1 MTLILNPLV
10 NSYKRLMPGYEAP
23 THIAW
28 SGKNRTPLIRIPAT
42 RGEETR
48 IELRSPDPS
57 CNPYLALAVCLAAGL
72 DGIQN
77 KIKPP
82 KAMERNIH
90 QMTPEELAAEG
101 IESLPANL
109 MEAVEEFEKDPLME
123 QVFGKEVC
131 RKYSKAKR
139 DEWKAYNAAVSQ
151 WETDSYLLK
160 V

>member
-1 MTLILNPLV
+1 MILNPLV

-28 SGKNRTPLIRIPAT
+28 SGKNRTPLVRIPAT

-57 CNPYLALAVCLAAGL
+57 CNPYLALAVCLSAGL

-77 KIKPP
+77 KIEPP
-82 KAMERNIH
+82 KAMERNMH

-101 IESLPANL
+101 IESLPTNL
-109 MEAVEEFEKDPLME
+109 LEAVEEFEKDPLME
-123 QVFGKEVC
+123 QVLGKEVC
-131 RKYSKAKR
+131 HKYSKAKR

-151 WETDSYLLK
+151 WEIDSYLLK